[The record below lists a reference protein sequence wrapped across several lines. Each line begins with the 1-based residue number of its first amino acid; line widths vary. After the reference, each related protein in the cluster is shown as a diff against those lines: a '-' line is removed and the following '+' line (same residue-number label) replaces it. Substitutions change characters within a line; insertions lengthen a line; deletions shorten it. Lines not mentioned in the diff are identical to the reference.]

1 MCDGARDTWVDRA
14 LPLDAVPFA
23 KLARLDKPIGA
34 HLLMWPCFWSAALA
48 ADAGAAPD
56 PKHLALF
63 AVGSVLLRGAGCTV
77 NDLWDREIDKKVAR
91 TRTRPIASGAVSPL
105 AASAFLGAQLV
116 AGLGV
121 LLQFDDFTRALGA
134 SDPYVVLSVGGGDD
148 GYGYGRPKSSARTST
163 KKNTLNPRWGD
174 DDDGR
179 CVMCARRDPRAQT
192 LTLDVYDE
200 DRLPGKKDDF
210 LGTATVCFADLVED
224 AIASTLPGFQ

>member
-1 MCDGARDTWVDRA
+1 MSDRNRE
-14 LPLDAVPFA
+14 
-23 KLARLDKPIGA
+23 RLKRMQQQRA
-34 HLLMWPCFWSAALA
+34 QQQCAQSLQAQM
-48 ADAGAAPD
+48 AGQVRSPTGGGGD
-56 PKHLALF
+56 QR
-63 AVGSVLLRGAGCTV
+63 VLSQAEQQERLRG
-77 NDLWDREIDKKVAR
+77 
-91 TRTRPIASGAVSPL
+91 
-105 AASAFLGAQLV
+105 Q
-116 AGLGV
+116 GV
-121 LLQFDDFTRALGA
+121 LQVTVRRATNLVGKDRGGTS

-224 AIASTLPGFQ
+224 AIASTLPGFQSRRRECLGVALQGGPGGGAVDFSLTFTPLSAPAREVRT